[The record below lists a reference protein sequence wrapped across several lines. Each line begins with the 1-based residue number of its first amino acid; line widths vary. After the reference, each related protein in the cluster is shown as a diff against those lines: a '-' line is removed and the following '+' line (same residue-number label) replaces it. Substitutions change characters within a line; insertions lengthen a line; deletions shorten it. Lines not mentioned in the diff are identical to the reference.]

1 MTNIS
6 ETVISVVQD
15 TLNSIN
21 SESGVIGI
29 DDSMQTI
36 ATWDSLAFMAVF
48 TAIND
53 SYSITPNFDDA
64 IHYISVRSI
73 VEFVNSNVTQNAA

>member
-21 SESGVIGI
+21 SEAEIIGI

-36 ATWDSLAFMAVF
+36 ASWDSLAFMAVF

-53 SYSITPNFDDA
+53 SFSISPNFDDA
-64 IHYISVRSI
+64 IHYISIRSI
-73 VEFVNSNVTQNAA
+73 IEFVSSNVTQNAA